1 MLKIYLPMVISLCVV
16 STSASAHGTVFS
28 PGPETVFKGGY
39 EFHTDI
45 HREKSGNEQEDEIG
59 TEVAYG
65 ITADWLVGIG
75 AHYSFLKEEGER
87 NDGFGNLELST
98 KYRFWRNDMLAA
110 QESLALLGDITLDTA
125 RDHPDPAPSEGAT
138 DAQIGLAYGYESLK
152 WQRWASARYR
162 YNGENDEAVD
172 RGDQVFVDA
181 AVGYR
186 PKPPEYYAVDTM
198 WLLELNSE
206 FTQRDEQAGIN
217 FRNSGGTELFL
228 SPGFFV
234 TYRNAALK
242 GGVQIPV
249 YSDLNGQQDASDYR
263 FNLVAEWH
271 F

>member
-1 MLKIYLPMVISLCVV
+1 MLKIYLPIALSICVV
-16 STSASAHGTVFS
+16 STSASAHGPIFS

-39 EFHTDI
+39 EFHADI

-75 AHYSFLKEEGER
+75 THYSFLKEEGER

-98 KYRFWRNDMLAA
+98 KYRFWRNDMRGA

-138 DAQIGLAYGYESLK
+138 DVQLGLAYGYEGLK
-152 WQRWASARYR
+152 WQRWVSARYR

-186 PKPPEYYAVDTM
+186 PRTPEYYAVDTM

-206 FTQRDEQAGIN
+206 FTQRDEQADIG
-217 FRNSGGTELFL
+217 FRDSGGTELFL
-228 SPGFFV
+228 SPGFLV

-242 GGVQIPV
+242 GGVQIPI
-249 YSDLNGQQDASDYR
+249 YSNLNGQQDTSDYR